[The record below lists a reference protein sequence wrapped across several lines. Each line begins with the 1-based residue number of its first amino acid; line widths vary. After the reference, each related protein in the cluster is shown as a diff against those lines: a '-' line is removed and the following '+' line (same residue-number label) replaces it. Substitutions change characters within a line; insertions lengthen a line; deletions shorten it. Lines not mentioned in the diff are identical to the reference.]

1 MNNQEQ
7 ALTVSEL
14 TGLIKDLLNN
24 TFNQVKLCII
34 GEISNF
40 KPSKNNVFFTL
51 KDEDASIS
59 AVMWNYSS
67 RKDKLGDIKD
77 GKKVKVYG
85 GITLFQK
92 SGTYNLNCH
101 HMELLGVGDLY
112 QQYNALKEK
121 FTKLGYFDDTL
132 KKKLPSNLN
141 TVGIITAAD
150 GAALQDFLYVIKKN
164 NFTGKIYIKNCL
176 VQGADCPDAIAEA
189 IQELDEMKLDLIIV
203 ARGGGSFEDLFG
215 FSSEQVVE
223 ALQSAKTCTMSA
235 IGHEVDFML
244 SDFVADIRAPTPSIA
259 GELVSSKKEDEL
271 DVNEIKSLSDSIRNI
286 VINKIESNQLHLNNY
301 KILLKSPTEVI
312 DRMIQDIELIQ
323 GKILIAIKDK
333 MSGFN
338 SVLSMSKNIRVIPQ
352 ISQDNKQLDSIKQI
366 KKGKKLKI
374 TFHDGEVV
382 INPKDIVIV
391 EYGK

>member
-1 MNNQEQ
+1 MNDKEQ
-7 ALTVSEL
+7 SLTVSEL

-24 TFNQVKLCII
+24 TFNQAKLCIV

-40 KPSKNNVFFTL
+40 KQSKNNVFFTL

-59 AVMWNYSS
+59 AVMWNYSN
-67 RKDKLGDIKD
+67 RKEKMGDIKD

-85 GITLFQK
+85 NINIFQK

-101 HMELLGVGDLY
+101 HIELLGIGDLY

-121 FTKLGYFDDTL
+121 FTKLEYFDDTA

-164 NFTGKIYIKNCL
+164 NFTGKIYIKNCF
-176 VQGADCPDAIAEA
+176 VQGAECPDAVASA
-189 IQELDEMKLDLIIV
+189 IQELDEMMLDLVIV

-223 ALQSAKTCTMSA
+223 ALQAAKTCTMSA

-271 DVNEIKSLSDSIRNI
+271 DINEIKSLSDSIKNI
-286 VINKIESNQLHLNNY
+286 LINKIESNQLYLNNY
-301 KILLKSPTEVI
+301 KILLKSPIEVI

-323 GKILIAIKDK
+323 NKILIAIKDK
-333 MSGFN
+333 MSEFN
-338 SVLSMSKNIRVIPQ
+338 SVLSVSKNIRVIPQ

-374 TFHDGEVV
+374 IFHDGEVI
-382 INPKDIVIV
+382 INPKDIIIV